1 MEIYNQEGVD
11 AIGNAGKPIPGQ
23 SLTADPAEKKPFLAS
38 PQHTE
43 FKEALDETVANLLL
57 EENYMPII
65 QAVSDGMPIT
75 DIAMQLGYVGFR
87 EGKWNPDLMIMLM
100 EPLMYTI
107 MALAEKA
114 GVPYRIDDED
124 NGEDEQELEM
134 EKNNNIK
141 NIAKAK
147 LNKTINKPSNVLP
160 SDIIEDIE
168 NLDMPD
174 SLLSKPADEEELPQ
188 EGMGNIEEVE
198 APQEGQE
205 ESILNKGQ

>member
-1 MEIYNQEGVD
+1 
-11 AIGNAGKPIPGQ
+11 
-23 SLTADPAEKKPFLAS
+23 
-38 PQHTE
+38 
-43 FKEALDETVANLLL
+43 
-57 EENYMPII
+57 
-65 QAVSDGMPIT
+65 
-75 DIAMQLGYVGFR
+75 
-87 EGKWNPDLMIMLM
+87 
-100 EPLMYTI
+100 
-107 MALAEKA
+107 
-114 GVPYRIDDED
+114 
-124 NGEDEQELEM
+124 M